1 MTRPA
6 LARTVL
12 ALLLLAPACRRSPA
26 PQATASPTPGASA
39 SEVVARVD
47 GVAIRGG
54 ELDERVAK
62 RLMRVRQEEYEIRRQ
77 ALEEMIGERLLEKEA
92 GARGISK
99 EDLLR
104 DEVDNQVQKPDP
116 KLVEQLYEQNKA
128 RFGGQRKDEALADL
142 RKALWDRVRS
152 ERRAA
157 FQATLRQKAR
167 VEVALTAPR
176 MELAIPASAPT
187 LGPNGA
193 PVTIVEFTD
202 YQCPF
207 CHRAQATIDQV
218 MSTYAGKVQLVHRDF
233 PLEGHPQAFPAA
245 RASRCAGEQGKF
257 WDYHRSLMA
266 APGPMDEADLQS
278 RAASLKLDPGAFAT
292 CLASGRFDAAI
303 QESTEAGIK
312 AGVDSTPAY
321 FINGRLT
328 IGARPFEAFKDVIDT
343 ELGRSG

>member
-6 LARTVL
+6 LFRTAL
-12 ALLLLAPACRRSPA
+12 ALLLLAAACRRSPE
-26 PQATASPTPGASA
+26 PRPTASPPPGASA

-47 GVAIRGG
+47 GVAIRAD

-62 RLMRVRQEEYEIRRQ
+62 RLMRLRQEEYEIRRQ

-92 GARGISK
+92 RARGISK
-99 EDLLR
+99 EDVLR
-104 DEVDNQVQKPDP
+104 DEVDHQVQEPDP
-116 KLVEQLYEQNKA
+116 KLLEQLYEQNKA
-128 RFGGQRKDEALADL
+128 RFGGKTKAEVLGDL
-142 RKALWDRVRS
+142 RKALRNRQRS
-152 ERRAA
+152 ERQAA
-157 FQATLRQKAR
+157 FQATLRQKAQ
-167 VEVALTAPR
+167 VEVALSAPR
-176 MELAIPASAPT
+176 MDVAIPASAPT

-218 MSTYAGKVQLVHRDF
+218 LSTYAGKVQLVHRDF

-257 WDYHRSLMA
+257 WDYHRSLMR

-278 RAASLKLDPGAFAT
+278 RAASLKLDSAAFAT
-292 CLASGRFDAAI
+292 CLASGRHDASI
-303 QESTEAGIK
+303 QESTEAGMK

-321 FINGRLT
+321 FINGRLI
-328 IGARPFEAFKDVIDT
+328 IGARPFEAFKDVIDA
-343 ELGRSG
+343 ELGRSS

>member
-6 LARTVL
+6 FVRTAL
-12 ALLLLAPACRRSPA
+12 ALLLLAAACRRSPA
-26 PQATASPTPGASA
+26 PQATASPTPGSSA

-47 GVAIRGG
+47 GVAIRGA

-62 RLMRVRQEEYEIRRQ
+62 RLMRLRQDEYEIRRQ

-176 MELAIPASAPT
+176 MDLAIPASAPT

-321 FINGRLT
+321 FINGRLI
-328 IGARPFEAFKDVIDT
+328 IGARPFEAFKDVIDA

>member
-321 FINGRLT
+321 FINGRLI

>member
-1 MTRPA
+1 
-6 LARTVL
+6 
-12 ALLLLAPACRRSPA
+12 
-26 PQATASPTPGASA
+26 
-39 SEVVARVD
+39 
-47 GVAIRGG
+47 
-54 ELDERVAK
+54 
-62 RLMRVRQEEYEIRRQ
+62 
-77 ALEEMIGERLLEKEA
+77 MIGERLLEKEA

-176 MELAIPASAPT
+176 MDLAIPASAPT

-321 FINGRLT
+321 FINGRLI
-328 IGARPFEAFKDVIDT
+328 IGARPFEAFKDVIDA

>member
-1 MTRPA
+1 
-6 LARTVL
+6 
-12 ALLLLAPACRRSPA
+12 
-26 PQATASPTPGASA
+26 
-39 SEVVARVD
+39 VARVD
-47 GVAIRGG
+47 RVAIRAD
-54 ELDERVAK
+54 ELDERVAT
-62 RLMRVRQEEYEIRRQ
+62 RLMRLRQEEYEIRRQ

-99 EDLLR
+99 EDVLR
-104 DEVDNQVQKPDP
+104 DEVDHQVQEPDP
-116 KLVEQLYEQNKA
+116 KLLEQLYEQNKA
-128 RFGGQRKDEALADL
+128 RFGGKTKAEVLGEL
-142 RKALWDRVRS
+142 RKALRNRQRS
-152 ERRAA
+152 ERQAA
-157 FQATLRQKAR
+157 FQATLRQKAQ
-167 VEVALTAPR
+167 VEVALSAPR
-176 MELAIPASAPT
+176 MDVAIPASAPT

-218 MSTYAGKVQLVHRDF
+218 LSTYAGKVQLVHRDF

-257 WDYHRSLMA
+257 WDYHRSLMG

-278 RAASLKLDPGAFAT
+278 RAARLKLDSAAFAA
-292 CLASGRFDAAI
+292 CVASRRYDAAI

-321 FINGRLT
+321 FINGRLI
-328 IGARPFEAFKDVIDT
+328 IGARPFEAFKDVIDA
-343 ELGRSG
+343 ELGKSG